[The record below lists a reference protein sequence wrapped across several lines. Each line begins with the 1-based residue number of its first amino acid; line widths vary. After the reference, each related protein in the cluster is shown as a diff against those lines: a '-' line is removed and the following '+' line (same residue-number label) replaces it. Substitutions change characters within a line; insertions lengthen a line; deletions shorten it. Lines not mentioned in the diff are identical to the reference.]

1 MTELVVNRGRSRRT
15 HSEQFKQEVVDHCT
29 RPGMSLA
36 NVARQHGLHPSLLAR
51 WVKERTEPERMAVSL
66 QSSLL
71 PQFVPLRVESAQCAE
86 LPRSTMLSSKIEI
99 NMERGDVRIA
109 FKVDPSQMIELGHLL
124 REVLR

>member
-1 MTELVVNRGRSRRT
+1 MTELVVNRRRSRRS
-15 HSEQFKQEVVDHCT
+15 HSEQCKQEVVDHCT

-71 PQFVPLRVESAQCAE
+71 PQFVPLRVELTC
-86 LPRSTMLSSKIEI
+86 P
-99 NMERGDVRIA
+99 G
-109 FKVDPSQMIELGHLL
+109 FFDPA
-124 REVLR
+124 